1 VIGSSLSGIPE
12 SWRARLGA
20 VKRGLQWSRAS
31 LDGPCRPRQVSRNA
45 ATSLPTG
52 DASRE
57 EEIAMARAI
66 LLLVAALAGL
76 AAAVTPGSAEPFK
89 CPRVGGNFVFGQ
101 EANVNGLDQM
111 TSVTISTRNIA
122 MNIFESLMTRDENFS
137 PILELAGAMTESP
150 DHLSY
155 MFKLRQ
161 GIRFHNGKAMT
172 SADVVASFDRYARI
186 GLYRS
191 TLSNVDRWEAPD
203 KETFIIR
210 MKKVQPTFLEMLSSF
225 SAPIVIVPAEEKD
238 DPPMQLRPIG
248 TGPWQLVEAVPGGH
262 GKLKRYEGYR
272 PNTNFEQK
280 TGFGG
285 YKQACFD
292 TVTFRIVTEP
302 QARVAGLKTGELQGV
317 EDLPTK
323 SLPDLKTDSH
333 VTVIPLPNW
342 WIQIAQVNTSVP
354 PTDNL
359 MFRKAVQAAL
369 DMDEIM
375 EAASD
380 GNYRLNVGF
389 QYPNQAD
396 YTDAGVETYN
406 IKNTDLAKKYL
417 AQSGY
422 KGEQVVLLTDKDY
435 PAMYNSSLV
444 MQQQMQAIGIN
455 AQLKVVDWPTSAN
468 MALHADAGWNF
479 FYTGWGTQPALGALA
494 TMQFFVPP
502 GAVYMPRDGQDD
514 PELASLWND
523 MNSLPTPKGRRDA
536 FAKMQKY
543 ALEQVYAVPF
553 GSLTKQQAV
562 RANVKG
568 FVPFRIPRMSN
579 VWFAN

>member
-1 VIGSSLSGIPE
+1 MPASSGF
-12 SWRARLGA
+12 A
-20 VKRGLQWSRAS
+20 KRSAQSAGGGRIT
-31 LDGPCRPRQVSRNA
+31 R
-45 ATSLPTG
+45 
-52 DASRE
+52 

-66 LLLVAALAGL
+66 LLSVAALAGL

-225 SAPIVIVPAEEKD
+225 SAPIVIVPAEEED

-262 GKLKRYEGYR
+262 VKLKRYEGYR